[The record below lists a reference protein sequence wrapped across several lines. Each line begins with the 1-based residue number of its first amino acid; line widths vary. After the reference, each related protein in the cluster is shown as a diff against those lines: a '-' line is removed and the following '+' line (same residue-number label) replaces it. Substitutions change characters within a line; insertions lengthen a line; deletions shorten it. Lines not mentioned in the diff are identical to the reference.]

1 MASKTLEDLFISCL
15 RQTYFA
21 EQKIARALA
30 KMVKAANSKELA
42 KAFETHLDQTHVHL
56 ARLERKFERLGRPI
70 RPEPSLA
77 IQGIIGEA
85 SEFGAEFRD
94 SDALDAALIAAA
106 QAVEHYEIT
115 RYGSLSSWATDLGLK
130 DTAKL
135 LDETLEEEKKTDKLL
150 TQLAER
156 RVNKQAA

>member
-1 MASKTLEDLFISCL
+1 
-15 RQTYFA
+15 
-21 EQKIARALA
+21 
-30 KMVKAANSKELA
+30 
-42 KAFETHLDQTHVHL
+42 
-56 ARLERKFERLGRPI
+56 LGRSI
-70 RPEPSLA
+70 RAEPSLA

-85 SEFGAEFRD
+85 SEFAAEFRD
-94 SDALDAALIAAA
+94 SDALDAALLAAA

-115 RYGSLSSWATDLGLK
+115 RYGSLSSWATNLGWK

-150 TQLAER
+150 TQLAQQ

>member
-21 EQKIARALA
+21 EQQIARALA

-42 KAFETHLDQTHVHL
+42 KAFETHLDETHVHL
-56 ARLERKFERLGRPI
+56 GRLERIFERLGRPI

-115 RYGSLSSWATDLGLK
+115 RYGSLSAWATDLGLK